1 LRDEQLP
8 LIRLSQS
15 QLPVEQSL
23 DSISAVSIQE
33 EPPQLLGVPKSERNL
48 VASESKPKKQTKAV
62 VLSQQK
68 VSKEEGSLR
77 KDPEKS
83 KTIRQEAKTIAL
95 SKQDPKA
102 VKTKLTSIFRDRLKY
117 KS

>member
-1 LRDEQLP
+1 M
-8 LIRLSQS
+8 
-15 QLPVEQSL
+15 
-23 DSISAVSIQE
+23 
-33 EPPQLLGVPKSERNL
+33 L
-48 VASESKPKKQTKAV
+48 VASESKPKKHIKAI

-68 VSKEEGSLR
+68 ASKEEGSVK

-83 KTIRQEAKTIAL
+83 KTIRQEKSIAL

-102 VKTKLTSIFRDRLKY
+102 VKTKLNSIFRDRLKY